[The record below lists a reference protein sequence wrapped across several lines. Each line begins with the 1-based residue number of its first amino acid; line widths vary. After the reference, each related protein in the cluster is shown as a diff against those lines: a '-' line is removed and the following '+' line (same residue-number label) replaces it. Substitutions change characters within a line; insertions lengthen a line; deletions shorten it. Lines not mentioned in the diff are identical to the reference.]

1 MSQDPRRDELAQ
13 NLAQVRERMAEA
25 EQQRQVGSDPADLI
39 AVTKFFP
46 AADVGRLLELGV
58 SQVGENRDQEA
69 SQKAAEVPEATWH
82 FIGQLQSKKTNS
94 VVRYASHVHSVDR
107 QSLVT
112 ALGKSVRRHREA
124 VLQGDV
130 APGPNAERD
139 LGCLIQVSLD
149 GTAGR
154 GGAAPADL
162 EPLAEAVLAEDGLRL
177 QGVMA
182 VAPLGEDPDRAFQ
195 RLFELSELL
204 QRTAPRARWIS
215 AGMSADLEAA
225 VRWGS
230 THVRVGSGILGARP
244 VR

>member
-1 MSQDPRRDELAQ
+1 MSGDQRRDELAA
-13 NLAQVRERMAEA
+13 NLARVHARLGEA
-25 EQQRQVGSDPADLI
+25 EEQRQVGTGPAELI

-46 AADVGRLLELGV
+46 AADVRTLADLGV
-58 SQVGENRDQEA
+58 GQVGENRDQEA
-69 SQKAAEVPEATWH
+69 STKAAEVPDVTWH

-94 VVRYASHVHSVDR
+94 VVRYASCVHSVDR
-107 QSLVT
+107 ESLVA

-124 VLQGDV
+124 AVAGDV
-130 APGPNAERD
+130 APGPSAQRD
-139 LGCLIQVSLD
+139 LQCLIQVSLD

-154 GGAAPADL
+154 GGVAPSDL
-162 EPLAEAVLAEDGLRL
+162 ERLAVAVEAEEGLRL

-182 VAPLGEDPDRAFQ
+182 VAPLGVDPDRAFQ
-195 RLFELSELL
+195 RLFELSQVL
-204 QRTAPRARWIS
+204 QRTAPAAQWIS

-244 VR
+244 VG